1 MAITSTAFTGAN
13 GIVELRRD
21 ERRDLAD
28 YIESFSSGRQPKLE
42 NYIANNLIT
51 MLFADDD
58 KEAIQ
63 KQMDKII
70 GFDMRLTETK
80 FVYLLDVTY
89 ATSSTDHINELLKV
103 VCNRKGVKISS
114 RGKTV
119 RKGKQYSILIDVA
132 KGGNITDGVAR
143 LAKLVYYLNKI

>member
-42 NYIANNLIT
+42 NYIANKLIT

-103 VCNRKGVKISS
+103 VCNRKGVKISP